1 MLGGVR
7 HVGAVHR
14 SETAHSS
21 AGCFAVETC
30 NDATVY
36 RGGDVGFSIPLCPGR
51 LANEDRCTLFTGFSY
66 LAIIIILPERFQIV
80 NKDNALMAGIH
91 LLPMLGACAFG
102 SFMAGAASAK
112 RNNTAITLIVASCF
126 QLVGVGLLTTLA
138 DVTTN
143 IQPQYGYQTIFGLG
157 VGLSFGAA
165 TILTSVQSQ
174 PADLAVAQG
183 AIAQAR
189 VLGGAIGIAVCSII
203 FNSEVDAQLKGHVT
217 ADVMATLRQNPTIN
231 DMLQPDEQD
240 MIREV
245 YAGAFTANI
254 RIMICMSAVALVAS
268 LFTFEIRPPPMP
280 SAKHDDTEP
289 PVAPLGA
296 HSETGAELF
305 TFENRRPPKNKE
317 FPMTPLG
324 AQSETELEDAASHR
338 SSRL

>member
-1 MLGGVR
+1 MGVL
-7 HVGAVHR
+7 V
-14 SETAHSS
+14 TL
-21 AGCFAVETC
+21 
-30 NDATVY
+30 Y
-36 RGGDVGFSIPLCPGR
+36 PG
-51 LANEDRCTLFTGFSY
+51 LPANEDRCTLFTGFSY

-80 NKDNALMAGIH
+80 NNDNALMAGIH

-112 RNNTAITLIVASCF
+112 KNNTAITLIVASCL

-143 IQPQYGYQTIFGLG
+143 IQPQYGYQAIFGFG

-189 VLGGAIGIAVCSII
+189 VLGGAIGIAACSII
-203 FNSEVDAQLKGHVT
+203 FNSEVDTQLKGRISP
-217 ADVMATLRQNPTIN
+217 ADLATLRQSPTIN
-231 DMLQPDEQD
+231 DMLQPALQSLV
-240 MIREV
+240 REV

-268 LFTFEIRPPPMP
+268 VFTFEIRPPPMP
-280 SAKHDDTEP
+280 SAKHGTES

-296 HSETGAELF
+296 HSEAGAELF
-305 TFENRRPPKNKE
+305 TFENRQPPKNKE
-317 FPMTPLG
+317 FPITPLG